1 VNSDLPR
8 LLDLL
13 VGGAAT
19 NVRVNNLNFLRLIFA
34 SLVILSH
41 SPELVDGNR
50 SRELATRL
58 WGTMSFG
65 EIGVDA
71 FFVVSGYL
79 ITASYL
85 ASSSVSRYMLSRVLR
100 IYPAYLAAYAICVL
114 VLAPL
119 VGGDLTALTVAKNGV
134 RMLILET
141 PSVPGTFPGLHYPA
155 LNGPMWTIG
164 YEFRCYLLVILLGA
178 CGLLRQRLI
187 VSLALVLLAITPL
200 LPKAAYYFPFGS
212 VQNNA
217 RFAGIF
223 LTGAAFYLYRDQ
235 IKWDLRYAS
244 IVTIILFGSL
254 FLQVLAEPAFAI
266 LGGYLIF
273 SVGFAAPVLAPW
285 TNRFDISYG
294 TYLYA
299 WPIQNTLIYA
309 MPDFSPWAVFFIALL
324 GSFFCGLISYSL
336 IERRALSLKPGRL
349 K

>member
-1 VNSDLPR
+1 
-8 LLDLL
+8 
-13 VGGAAT
+13 
-19 NVRVNNLNFLRLIFA
+19 
-34 SLVILSH
+34 
-41 SPELVDGNR
+41 
-50 SRELATRL
+50 
-58 WGTMSFG
+58 M
-65 EIGVDA
+65 
-71 FFVVSGYL
+71 
-79 ITASYL
+79 
-85 ASSSVSRYMLSRVLR
+85 LR

-187 VSLALVLLAITPL
+187 VSLAVVLLAITPL
-200 LPKAAYYFPFGS
+200 LPKEAYYFPFGS

-223 LTGAAFYLYRDQ
+223 LTGAGFYLYRDQ

-244 IVTIILFGSL
+244 IVTIILFGAL

-266 LGGYLIF
+266 LGGYLISR
-273 SVGFAAPVLAPW
+273 SVSLRRCWHHGPTDL
-285 TNRFDISYG
+285 TYHT

-309 MPDFSPWAVFFIALL
+309 MPDISPWAVFFIALL
-324 GSFFCGLISYSL
+324 GKFS
-336 IERRALSLKPGRL
+336 AA
-349 K
+349 